1 MANLPIFAEFNFT
14 FVKNTDLN
22 KTLLAHVFL
31 FVANLIYALNYT
43 IAKDVMP
50 TYISPSGFV
59 LLRVIG
65 AVFLFSFTYFFF
77 IKEKI
82 KKSDL
87 LRLAICGLF
96 GVAINQLLFFEG
108 LNLTTPINASIVMT
122 VNPILVLILSFFIIN
137 ESITFK
143 KGIGI
148 LLGLMGAYILITQGK
163 QIEFSS
169 DSQLG
174 NLLVFINALSYGLY
188 LVIVKPLMKKYHPI
202 TVMFYVFGFG
212 LLYTLF
218 FGLDDLSSV
227 NWNEI
232 PINIYYA
239 IVFVLFC
246 TTFLAYLFNSSALRQ
261 LSPSTVSTYI
271 YLQPLLASTFAVF
284 RGVDSIDRTKLIA
297 AILVFIGV
305 YLVSVSS
312 SKRKKKKLF

>member
-1 MANLPIFAEFNFT
+1 M
-14 FVKNTDLN
+14 N
-22 KTLLAHVFL
+22 KILLAHLFL
-31 FVANLIYALNYT
+31 FIANLIYALNYT

-50 TYISPSGFV
+50 TYIDPSGFV

-65 AVFLFSFTYFFF
+65 AVFLFSFTYFLF

-82 KKSDL
+82 NKIDL

-143 KGIGI
+143 KAIGI
-148 LLGLMGAYILITQGK
+148 LLGFIGAYLLIAQGK
-163 QIEFSS
+163 QISFTT

-212 LLYTLF
+212 LLYTLY
-218 FGLDDLSSV
+218 FGLEGLSSV
-227 NWNEI
+227 NWNLI
-232 PINIYYA
+232 PANIYYA
-239 IVFVLFC
+239 IAFVLFC

-261 LSPSTVSTYI
+261 LSPSTVSIYI
-271 YLQPLLASTFAVF
+271 YLQPLLASIFAIY
-284 RGVDSIDRTKLIA
+284 REVDTIDRTKLIA
-297 AILVFIGV
+297 AILIFIGV
-305 YLVSVSS
+305 YLVSVRPSEQ
-312 SKRKKKKLF
+312 KKNKLF

>member
-1 MANLPIFAEFNFT
+1 
-14 FVKNTDLN
+14 
-22 KTLLAHVFL
+22 
-31 FVANLIYALNYT
+31 
-43 IAKDVMP
+43 MP
-50 TYISPSGFV
+50 TYIDPSGFV

-65 AVFLFSFTYFFF
+65 AVFLFSFTYFLF

-82 KKSDL
+82 NKIDL

-143 KGIGI
+143 KAIGI
-148 LLGLMGAYILITQGK
+148 LLGFIGAYLLIAQGK
-163 QIEFSS
+163 QISFTT

-212 LLYTLF
+212 LLYTLY
-218 FGLDDLSSV
+218 FGLEGLSSV
-227 NWNEI
+227 NWNLI
-232 PINIYYA
+232 PANIYYA
-239 IVFVLFC
+239 IAFVLFC

-261 LSPSTVSTYI
+261 LSPSTVSIYI
-271 YLQPLLASTFAVF
+271 YLQPLLASIFAIY
-284 RGVDSIDRTKLIA
+284 REVDTIDRTKLIA
-297 AILVFIGV
+297 AILIFIGV
-305 YLVSVSS
+305 YLVSVRPSEQ
-312 SKRKKKKLF
+312 KKNKLF